1 MKAVKGLVGNGSGS
15 LFHCVKIHPEA
26 YREHAIMKHWEGEM
40 ERKTL
45 RGRNGEQNRFTL
57 KIA

>member
-26 YREHAIMKHWEGEM
+26 YREHAIMKH
-40 ERKTL
+40 
-45 RGRNGEQNRFTL
+45 
-57 KIA
+57 